1 LNYSGKEIMMN
12 SPKQLLGPMR
22 VAFLVLPPVCV
33 LLGVGTAAWTNGP
46 INAVHAVL
54 IFIGALAAH
63 ISVNALN
70 EYFDFKSGLDLRTV
84 RTPFSGGSGTLPA
97 NPAMARSALYTGLI
111 ALAITGLI
119 GLYFSF
125 IRGWALLP
133 LGLLGLVVIVAY
145 TPWLTRSAV
154 LCLIA
159 PGLGFGPLMVMG
171 TDFALTGSYSWT
183 AFFASLVPFFLV
195 SDLLLLNQFPD
206 VEADRATGRRHLLI
220 VAGKKTSSV
229 VYVAFL
235 FLAYVAIAAG
245 VWLGYLPVLGLLG
258 LVPLVIA
265 VPTAIGV
272 LRHAENPE
280 KLMPY
285 LGLNVLLNVL
295 TPLLLAIGLLVA
307 A

>member
-1 LNYSGKEIMMN
+1 MN

-54 IFIGALAAH
+54 AFIGALAAH

-70 EYFDFKSGLDLRTV
+70 EYFDFKSGLDLRTM

-97 NPAMARSALYTGLI
+97 NPAMTRAALNTGLI

-119 GLYFSF
+119 GLYFTF
-125 IRGWALLP
+125 VRGWALLP
-133 LGLLGLVVIVAY
+133 LGLLGLAVIVAY
-145 TPWLTRSAV
+145 TPWLTRFPF

-171 TDFALTGSYSWT
+171 TDFVLTGSYSWT

-206 VEADRATGRRHLLI
+206 VEADRSAGRRHLLI
-220 VAGKKTSSV
+220 TAGKKKSSV
-229 VYVAFL
+229 VYAAFL
-235 FLAYVAIAAG
+235 FLTYLSIAVGVA
-245 VWLGYLPVLGLLG
+245 LGYLPVLGLLG
-258 LVPLVIA
+258 LVPLVLA
-265 VPTAIGV
+265 VPTAVGV
-272 LRHAENPE
+272 IRYAEKMD

-285 LGLNVLLNVL
+285 LGFNVLLNVI
-295 TPLLLAIGLLVA
+295 TPLLLAIGLLIA

>member
-1 LNYSGKEIMMN
+1 MN

-33 LLGVGTAAWTNGP
+33 LLGVGTAAWTDGP
-46 INAVHAVL
+46 INALHAVL

-63 ISVNALN
+63 ISVNAIN
-70 EYFDFKSGLDLRTV
+70 EYFDFKSGLDLRTI

-97 NPAMARSALYTGLI
+97 NPTMARPALNTGLI

-125 IRGWALLP
+125 VRGWALLP

-145 TPWLTRSAV
+145 TPYFTRYPL
-154 LCLIA
+154 LCLVA

-206 VEADRATGRRHLLI
+206 VEADRAAGRRHLLI
-220 VAGKKTSSV
+220 VAGKKKSSV

-235 FLAYVAIAAG
+235 FLAFLSIVVG
-245 VWLGYLPVLGLLG
+245 VGLGFLPTLGLLG
-258 LVPLVIA
+258 LLPLVIA
-265 VPTAIGV
+265 VPTAVGV
-272 LRHAENPE
+272 LRYAEKME

-285 LGLNVLLNVL
+285 LGMNVLLQVV
-295 TPLLLAIGLLVA
+295 TPLLLAIGLLIA
-307 A
+307 P

>member
-1 LNYSGKEIMMN
+1 
-12 SPKQLLGPMR
+12 
-22 VAFLVLPPVCV
+22 V
-33 LLGVGTAAWTNGP
+33 LLGAGTAAWTNGP
-46 INAVHAVL
+46 INAIHLVL
-54 IFIGALAAH
+54 VFIGALAAH

-70 EYFDFKSGLDLRTV
+70 EYFDFKSGLDLRTM

-97 NPAMARSALYTGLI
+97 NPAMARTALNTGLI
-111 ALAITGLI
+111 ALAITSLI
-119 GLYFSF
+119 GLYFTF
-125 IRGWALLP
+125 VRGWALLP

-145 TPWLTRSAV
+145 TPWLTRYPL

-206 VEADRATGRRHLLI
+206 VEADRSAGRRHLLI
-220 VAGKKTSSV
+220 VAGNKRSSV
-229 VYVAFL
+229 VYAAFL
-235 FLAYVAIAAG
+235 FLAYLSIAVG
-245 VWLGYLPVLGLLG
+245 VGLGYLPVLGLLG

-265 VPTAIGV
+265 VPTAVGAI
-272 LRHAENPE
+272 RYAEQTE

-285 LGLNVLLNVL
+285 LGLNVLLNVI
-295 TPLLLAIGLLVA
+295 TPLLLAIGLLIA
-307 A
+307 G